1 VIEVGSVKEKDNLL
15 LNKIKEINI
24 LDNPTIIF
32 V

>member
-24 LDNPTIIF
+24 LYNPTIIF